1 MHNDYMNKNY
11 IVTLILAIVAT
22 ISARAIEQYHFQ
34 SGTAVLKG
42 RILNKPAD
50 EWNIISVIIQN
61 AFTDE
66 DAQVFTIPVAA
77 DGSFESRIPLPYSQ
91 SIKVQDVD
99 FMFLAV
105 DDTLEMTKDAK
116 LVDEEGVTFVGNTM
130 SANINRLWLKVR
142 KHYFGED
149 KLLIKGLAR
158 DKIPAWKKQMVKK
171 LDSVIADIESD
182 RLPLPA
188 GTSAFEK
195 EVLCA
200 NLLSEPL
207 MAIMENYR
215 CNMTTGGLYNINK
228 GELGEYNDFV
238 ASREKWLLDNPA
250 MLFVIPSPGPFISY
264 IGAYIMFDIA
274 FSPKVAGESRADYYR
289 RATHIAQERYGLKGT
304 DLMQQIALSRH
315 VFREDLLEE
324 GSNPDILA
332 EYFVAIIPLISNP
345 IVAQHALD
353 RYRQYVKQRELKVV
367 EQKPITKGDSIFQ
380 RIIEPYKGNALYVH
394 FWGMYCGP
402 CRAEMLEEREKVE
415 RLKDKPVRFIYICDE
430 KESPRESTEKWLTA
444 NNIKG
449 EHVYVTHEEWAL
461 LAEKFN
467 IYAPP
472 FSIGI
477 DKDGNTVTIN
487 EVNNYVY
494 EMLK

>member
-1 MHNDYMNKNY
+1 MHNDYMNKNF

-77 DGSFESRIPLPYSQ
+77 DGSFESRISLPYSQ

-158 DKIPAWKKQMVKK
+158 YKIPAWKKQMVKK

-200 NLLSEPL
+200 NLLSEAL

-228 GELGEYNDFV
+228 GELSEYNDFV

-250 MLFVIPSPGPFISY
+250 MLF
-264 IGAYIMFDIA
+264 A
-274 FSPKVAGESRADYYR
+274 
-289 RATHIAQERYGLKGT
+289 
-304 DLMQQIALSRH
+304 
-315 VFREDLLEE
+315 
-324 GSNPDILA
+324 
-332 EYFVAIIPLISNP
+332 
-345 IVAQHALD
+345 
-353 RYRQYVKQRELKVV
+353 
-367 EQKPITKGDSIFQ
+367 
-380 RIIEPYKGNALYVH
+380 
-394 FWGMYCGP
+394 
-402 CRAEMLEEREKVE
+402 
-415 RLKDKPVRFIYICDE
+415 
-430 KESPRESTEKWLTA
+430 
-444 NNIKG
+444 
-449 EHVYVTHEEWAL
+449 
-461 LAEKFN
+461 
-467 IYAPP
+467 
-472 FSIGI
+472 
-477 DKDGNTVTIN
+477 
-487 EVNNYVY
+487 
-494 EMLK
+494 

>member
-1 MHNDYMNKNY
+1 MNKKS
-11 IVTLILAIVAT
+11 IITLILAVVAT
-22 ISARAIEQYHFQ
+22 ISARAINEYHFN

-66 DAQVFTIPVAA
+66 DAQVLTIPVAA
-77 DGSFESRIPLPYSQ
+77 DGSFERSIPLPYSQ
-91 SIKVQDVD
+91 SIKVEDVD

-105 DDTLEMTKDAK
+105 GDTLELTKDAK
-116 LVDEEGVTFVGNTM
+116 LVDEKGVTFVGNTM
-130 SANINRLWLKVR
+130 SANINRLWPKVR

-149 KLLIKGLAR
+149 KLLIKGLTK
-158 DKIPAWKKQMVKK
+158 DKIPAWKKQMVK
-171 LDSVIADIESD
+171 LMDRVIADIEGD

-195 EVLCA
+195 EVLGA
-200 NLLSEPL
+200 SLLSEPL

-215 CNMTTGGLYNINK
+215 YNMTTGGLYSIK
-228 GELGEYNDFV
+228 KDELGAYNDFL
-238 ASREKWLLDNPA
+238 ASRQKWLLDNPA
-250 MLFVIPSPGPFISY
+250 MLFVIPSPGTFISY
-264 IGAYIMFDIA
+264 VGAYVMFDVA
-274 FSPKVAGESRADYYR
+274 FTRKEDGESRADHYR
-289 RATHIAQERYGLKGT
+289 RATHIAQERYGLIDT
-304 DLMQQIALSRH
+304 DFMQQIALCCH
-315 VFREDLLEE
+315 VFRENLLDK
-324 GSNPDILA
+324 GSDPDVLA
-332 EYFVAIIPLISNP
+332 EYFTAIVPLISSP

-367 EQKPITKGDSIFQ
+367 ELKPMTKGDSIFQ

-402 CRAEMLEEREKVE
+402 CRAEMLAEREKVE
-415 RLKDKPVRFIYICDE
+415 LFKDKPVRFIYICDE
-430 KESPRESTEKWLTA
+430 KESPREPTEKWLA
-444 NNIKG
+444 DNNIKG
-449 EHVYVTHEEWAL
+449 EHIYVSHEEWKF

-472 FSIGI
+472 FSTGV
-477 DKDGNTVTIN
+477 DKDGNVVTIN
-487 EVNNYVY
+487 EVNNYAY
-494 EMLK
+494 DMLK